1 MQNSMEELLSLNTEK
16 VDYLLQKLLVMYFK
30 ICY

>member
-1 MQNSMEELLSLNTEK
+1 MQNSMEELLILNTEK

-30 ICY
+30 LCY

>member
-1 MQNSMEELLSLNTEK
+1 MQNSMEELLILNAEK
-16 VDYLLQKLLVMYFK
+16 VDYLRQKLLVMYFK

>member
-1 MQNSMEELLSLNTEK
+1 MQNSMEELLILNTEK
-16 VDYLLQKLLVMYFK
+16 VDYLWQKLLVMYFK

>member
-1 MQNSMEELLSLNTEK
+1 MQNSMEELLILNTEK
-16 VDYLLQKLLVMYFK
+16 VDYLRQKLLVMYFE

>member
-1 MQNSMEELLSLNTEK
+1 MQNSMEELLILNAEK

-30 ICY
+30 LCY